1 MLCLQNFTDAHE
13 EIVRTTCGYLVCK
26 ILAFMAVIMDLG
38 LLFYIP
44 LGFRYSAEMTKK
56 QVYEPC
62 LFQIEAEL
70 RALVSCLPNRK
81 VLPPILCTKSSRKC
95 YPSAW
100 LSQSESTLSPES
112 PTLPAEPY
120 PNPSNL
126 YILNPYPLTLNLT
139 RSPLTNKHSRDLHAA
154 RLGDCGCG
162 VRGLPKWVLRFKVS
176 GLALGVKV

>member
-1 MLCLQNFTDAHE
+1 MYE
-13 EIVRTTCGYLVCK
+13 TCSFKLKLSLGPWSAVYLTAK
-26 ILAFMAVIMDLG
+26 SYAQSFG
-38 LLFYIP
+38 P
-44 LGFRYSAEMTKK
+44 SPAEN
-56 QVYEPC
+56 QPES
-62 LFQIEAEL
+62 L
-70 RALVSCLPNRK
+70 N
-81 VLPPILCTKSSRKC
+81 C

-126 YILNPYPLTLNLT
+126 YILSPYPLTLNLT

-162 VRGLPKWVLRFKVS
+162 VRGLPKWILRLKVS
-176 GLALGVKV
+176 GLGLGVKV